1 MSSAGTVSDPAKRC
15 DARNTLLLS
24 PGGIDHQLDDPKAGS
39 LRIGPL
45 QQHGRDVIDRHISP
59 GPSFHRPVMG
69 VSVKYH
75 VQGVSGERLL
85 QAAGSEVRVDLEW
98 LSDHRVCDG

>member
-1 MSSAGTVSDPAKRC
+1 MSSAGTVGDPAKRC

-45 QQHGRDVIDRHISP
+45 QQHGRDVIDRLISP
-59 GPSFHRPVMG
+59 GPSFLRPVMG
-69 VSVKYH
+69 VSLKLLVR
-75 VQGVSGERLL
+75 GLSGEWLL
-85 QAAGSEVRVDLEW
+85 QVVGSELRINLEW
-98 LSDHRVCDG
+98 LSEHRV